1 MGFLYSARPHNCNL
15 RVGCTTRRAS
25 ALNHLDDVKA
35 LNNLTLWQQLEASSS
50 QNIYPIFTEN
60 DMLVIE
66 PTSGHRGDDELGPVG
81 VGASIGHG
89 QKVSLVV
96 VSIKVLV

>member
-1 MGFLYSARPHNCNL
+1 
-15 RVGCTTRRAS
+15 
-25 ALNHLDDVKA
+25 

-50 QNIYPIFTEN
+50 RNINLIFTEN
-60 DMLVIE
+60 DVLAIE
-66 PTSGHRGDDELGPVG
+66 PTSGHRVDEELGPVG
-81 VGASIGHG
+81 IGASIGHG